1 MKWMLLFCFE
11 NNIHN
16 FNPKIKSFMAQI
28 VTTSTKK
35 SNERFFL
42 KLTTSAVA
50 KRIFFEKQGLKLKRP

>member
-11 NNIHN
+11 NKIHN
-16 FNPKIKSFMAQI
+16 FNPKIKSLMAQI

-35 SNERFFL
+35 SNEDFFL

-50 KRIFFEKQGLKLKRP
+50 KRIFFEK